1 MTEKSEKPHFE
12 ASVDTYV
19 DGDLKKPGVKFHT
32 DAPLSVTWIPLNA
45 EAKAKVKARD
55 KAEADEVK
63 LIAGDG
69 DLAAKLDEREARV
82 RVELADEITA
92 LQARAQAAEAKISA
106 GDDDALDA
114 LAEEAKAKDAE
125 IAHLKAR
132 LKVFEPFDADKD
144 GNPGG
149 SVKQTGDHGPAKK

>member
-1 MTEKSEKPHFE
+1 MSELPNYA
-12 ASVDTYV
+12 ASVPVFV
-19 DGDLKKPGVKFHT
+19 DGNFYKADQSFST

-69 DLAAKLDEREARV
+69 DLAAKLDEREAKV
-82 RVELADEITA
+82 RAELADEISA

-125 IAHLKAR
+125 IADLKAR
-132 LKVFEPFDADKD
+132 LKVFEPFDGDKD